1 MLQNKIPYTLYA
13 MNKILSLPLL
23 LALFLTV
30 CFSRPVKAQVASNL
44 GILSLQECINIAQDE
59 SPIARAARFAL
70 VASKWQYR
78 SFRSDLLPSLSLE
91 GDAPNFNKSIFSNIL
106 DNGQVTFSSRTQSE
120 ASTSVSISQNIMPTG
135 GRLSLSSGITRLGIF
150 EGENTYLWQSTPLVV
165 GLQQPILQFNNLKW
179 RNRLEPLQYEIA
191 QKEFVEEMEN
201 IAQTVTQRF
210 FDAYLA
216 KINLENAEFNVARN
230 DSIYNISQG
239 RYNVGNIAENDLLQ
253 SELALRNAEASLT
266 RARIEYD
273 RSLNDF
279 KILLGYPTDTQLEL
293 EPPTELPEV
302 AVNIQKAKQLAIEN
316 NSEALNYR
324 LSEMQADRNFAQ
336 AKSEGTFNANLIA
349 NFGLNQTSDD
359 FAGLYNNPQ
368 NRQFFTLGFDIPI
381 FNWGKQ
387 QAQINAARNQQREV
401 ANSIEFQRRQ
411 FDQRV
416 QYIVSQFLQLRDQ
429 ALLAAQSDTIAQ
441 RRYQV
446 AQNRYLIGKIDITN
460 LFIAQNEKDSARQAY
475 IRALRDYWTGWYELR
490 QLTLY
495 NFREDQPITYDL

>member
-1 MLQNKIPYTLYA
+1 
-13 MNKILSLPLL
+13 MNKIASLLFALLLTSVIIKPVWAQQTNLGTLSLE
-23 LALFLTV
+23 
-30 CFSRPVKAQVASNL
+30 
-44 GILSLQECINIAQDE
+44 ECITIAQDK
-59 SPIARAARFAL
+59 SPVANAARYAL
-70 VASKWQYR
+70 IASKWQYR
-78 SFRSDLLPSLSLE
+78 SFRADLLPSLELR
-91 GDAPNFNKSIFSNIL
+91 GDAPNYNKNIFSNIL

-120 ASTSVSISQNIMPTG
+120 ASASLSINQNILPTG
-135 GRLSLSSGITRLGIF
+135 GRLSLSSGLTRLGVF
-150 EGENTYLWQSTPLVV
+150 RGENTYLWQSTPLVV
-165 GLQQPILQFNNLKW
+165 GLQQPIFQFNNLKW
-179 RNRLEPLQYEIA
+179 RNRLEPLRYDIA
-191 QKEFVEEMEN
+191 QKEFVEEMEQ

-279 KILLGYPTDTQLEL
+279 KILLGYSTNVKLEL
-293 EPPTELPEV
+293 DPPSELPEV
-302 AVNIQKAKQLAIEN
+302 AVNIEKAKQLAIEN

-324 LSEMQADRNFAQ
+324 LSEIQADRNFAQ

-441 RRYQV
+441 RRYDV
-446 AQNRYLIGKIDITN
+446 AQNRYMIGRIDITN

-495 NFREDQPITYDL
+495 NFRDDRPITYELSIQ